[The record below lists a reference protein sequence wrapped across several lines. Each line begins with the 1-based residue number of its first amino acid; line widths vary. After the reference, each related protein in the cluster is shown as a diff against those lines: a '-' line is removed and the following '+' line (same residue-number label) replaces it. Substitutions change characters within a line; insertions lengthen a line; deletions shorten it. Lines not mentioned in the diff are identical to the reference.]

1 MVDGLKVEI
10 PQSQQVVQDDAAALH
25 AIKTAHGLVKSVHGK
40 LPAHLQ
46 DPSIRATG
54 RSQSGRPDWQERG
67 HTLEE
72 VRRVRGGRRGTREYF
87 AGTAASL
94 KLVRR

>member
-1 MVDGLKVEI
+1 MKTIDGLTVEL
-10 PQSQQVVQDDAAALH
+10 PMSQQVVQDDAAAALH

-40 LPAHLQ
+40 LPTHLQ

-54 RSQSGRPDWQERG
+54 QRPDWEFRG

-94 KLVRR
+94 NLVRR

>member
-1 MVDGLKVEI
+1 M
-10 PQSQQVVQDDAAALH
+10 
-25 AIKTAHGLVKSVHGK
+25 KSVHSK

-46 DPSIRATG
+46 DPALTTG
-54 RSQSGRPDWQERG
+54 RRQPGRPDWEQRG

-72 VRRVRGGRRGTREYF
+72 VRRVRGGRRGTREYY

-94 KLVRR
+94 NLVRQ